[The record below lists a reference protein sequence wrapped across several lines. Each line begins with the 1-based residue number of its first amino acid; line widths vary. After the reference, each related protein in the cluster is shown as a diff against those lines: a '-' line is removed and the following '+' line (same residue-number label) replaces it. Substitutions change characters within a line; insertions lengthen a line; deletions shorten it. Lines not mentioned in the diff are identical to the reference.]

1 MNNGFA
7 EKQLAKYG
15 WIKGQGLG
23 KDSNGRKTPI
33 FITKKDDTRGL
44 GDNSEDWSFEWWNK
58 VYTKTLD
65 NIKVSKTSGGEVQ
78 VSKIVKESTIPRNHM
93 GIISTS
99 ESLYSLSDSSNSILA
114 TSSEL
119 SHKSRF
125 KDDEISSSSNL
136 KTKSLFYHGNF
147 VKSSNGILDFN
158 SWNKPTKETE
168 LNHES
173 TGLDSVKKEKGS
185 CFAVTSENCDKQD
198 EKKKRKE
205 STKKRKRDILENPN
219 SNASRRLENIIGHI
233 NIIENKEWRTL
244 SPSQTL
250 AVRTNREIKWN
261 GHGYKDTFFKF
272 DDRGTA
278 SLLGNRFGHFSS
290 KEYHELRP
298 WLEQTLRI
306 NLKTVCPAQK
316 SMVEIHSPEVN
327 HVFYD
332 TIRPQGV
339 IISFSEQDRLSHGH
353 GNSTMDIY
361 NLRYRNFNRL
371 PDAVIWPE
379 SHKHVEI
386 IVRSA
391 QKFNVG
397 CIPYG
402 GGSNYV
408 NALECP
414 IEEEKRM
421 IVSLDMRQMN
431 RILSLNNEN
440 MIVVVEAGAIA
451 KDLEMEL
458 RKLGYSLGWNA
469 DSFEFSTVGGLAAL
483 RSSGFKNNMHGDF
496 ENSIINMKIVTPIGT
511 IQKNGSSNSPPINSG
526 PDITNLLFG
535 SEGTLGVITELT
547 FKLHYLTPF
556 RHYVSIY
563 FPSFH
568 QGLLFLRE
576 IVQKKVINN
585 LSGARLVDETGLQL
599 VQAFNTITPT
609 ITTVFSE
616 VLRKYYWKKFKNLKF
631 GKMCLAAIV
640 IDGYDQSKMDNDEK
654 RILNTGEKFGGVDA
668 GSDLGERMFFM
679 SKGLPYLRD
688 FLLDYYAISDY
699 LDTSTSWSNIE
710 DLVAKVK
717 ETIVTTCRAQRVRP
731 RPYVAVRVDHI
742 YETGASL
749 TFTYG
754 YNCRNLAD
762 PLGTLRRVEQVA
774 LVEILKS
781 NGSISHHTT
790 GIGKRKKE
798 CFIESLSELSMKCNN
813 EHTRIARL
821 LKANNGKLSI
831 DVNRTEL
838 L

>member
-1 MNNGFA
+1 M
-7 EKQLAKYG
+7 
-15 WIKGQGLG
+15 
-23 KDSNGRKTPI
+23 
-33 FITKKDDTRGL
+33 
-44 GDNSEDWSFEWWNK
+44 SE
-58 VYTKTLD
+58 
-65 NIKVSKTSGGEVQ
+65 
-78 VSKIVKESTIPRNHM
+78 
-93 GIISTS
+93 
-99 ESLYSLSDSSNSILA
+99 
-114 TSSEL
+114 
-119 SHKSRF
+119 
-125 KDDEISSSSNL
+125 
-136 KTKSLFYHGNF
+136 
-147 VKSSNGILDFN
+147 
-158 SWNKPTKETE
+158 
-168 LNHES
+168 
-173 TGLDSVKKEKGS
+173 
-185 CFAVTSENCDKQD
+185 
-198 EKKKRKE
+198 
-205 STKKRKRDILENPN
+205 ENPYP
-219 SNASRRLENIIGHI
+219 NASRRLENIFGHL
-233 NIIENKEWRTL
+233 IEHKEWRTL

-316 SMVEIHSPEVN
+316 SMSEIHSPEVN
-327 HVFYD
+327 HGFYD
-332 TIRPQGV
+332 AIRPKGV
-339 IISFSEQDRLSHGH
+339 IISFSEQDRLSRGH

-361 NLRYRNFNRL
+361 NLRYGNFNRL

-379 SHKHVEI
+379 SHEHVEI
-386 IVRSA
+386 IVRAA

-408 NALECP
+408 NALDCP

-458 RKLGYSLGWNA
+458 RKLGLSLGWDA

-483 RSSGFKNNMHGDF
+483 RSSGDF
-496 ENSIINMKIVTPIGT
+496 ENSIINMKIVTPTGT
-511 IQKNGSSNSPPINSG
+511 IQKSGSNTLPPFFSG

-563 FPSFH
+563 FPTFH
-568 QGLLFLRE
+568 KGLLFLRE
-576 IVQKKVINN
+576 IVQRKVINN
-585 LSGARLVDETGLQL
+585 LSDARLVDETGLQL

-616 VLRKYYWKKFKNLKF
+616 VIRKYYWKKFKNLKF
-631 GKMCLAAIV
+631 GKMCLAAIL
-640 IDGYDQSKMDNDEK
+640 IDGYDTSKMVNDEK
-654 RILNTGEKFGGVDA
+654 RILKTGETFGGVDA
-668 GSDLGERMFFM
+668 GYDLGERMFFM

-710 DLVAKVK
+710 DLVVKVR
-717 ETIVTTCRAQRVRP
+717 ETIVTTCRAQSVRP
-731 RPYVAVRVDHI
+731 RPFVAVRVDHI

-754 YNCRNLAD
+754 FNCRNLAD
-762 PLGTLRRVEQVA
+762 PLGTLRRVEQDA
-774 LVEILKS
+774 LVEILRS

-798 CFIESLSELSMKCNN
+798 CFIESLSEVGENCNALLPHGQIGDSTIYSSDSYHHSVGSSSQAFCISGDNAVVPCGQESGNGGGADSSSSRGKSHDFQSGEGTSRITFSGYQFVAGQERIENTGIRRN
-813 EHTRIARL
+813 ENESKDDENNISNVQTKKI
-821 LKANNGKLSI
+821 LKDCLQSWGHRYPGGKE
-831 DVNRTEL
+831 NYPKTPC
-838 L
+838 